1 VNILE
6 RNSTSITSAALIDY
20 SCLCLSMSES
30 FMALYSSGQLFCG
43 KTFLDDLIIKH
54 RDSRIIGSLLA
65 SLAPALGTVATSVLP
80 TLGASV
86 LPSAI
91 STIGSIIGSL
101 FGGDDDDED
110 EEDDAGF
117 LGFRWPFLNEH
128 QHVKTEL
135 CTSLGRDM
143 ENLLGSMELECENF
157 PREGK
162 DLETCSNSPAVN
174 IIKKCVVGHN
184 KTSSEVSECLV
195 NFLDGRTSSPSASCF
210 CQSMA
215 EIFLGLFSTGQL
227 FCTKTFLNDIVNGH
241 REPKFWGALLSGL
254 VSLLPMAVQGIQ
266 WLFSDDEDPE
276 ERQYIPFNHQRCLD
290 HPHFFISDFLEGEGA
305 IRGII
310 DIPKND
316 QSFYQDKRFSI
327 IHTFNDTL
335 VGDLHYELNLPI
347 NQRIFPMKMDDQGR
361 VWKTE
366 QATFDEVP
374 DHGKVAWS
382 LHIPKNPKVKIPTT
396 VRVEVNGNLLCKE
409 GQ

>member
-1 VNILE
+1 MGL
-6 RNSTSITSAALIDY
+6 
-20 SCLCLSMSES
+20 
-30 FMALYSSGQLFCG
+30 LYFQ
-43 KTFLDDLIIKH
+43 
-54 RDSRIIGSLLA
+54 
-65 SLAPALGTVATSVLP
+65 
-80 TLGASV
+80 
-86 LPSAI
+86 
-91 STIGSIIGSL
+91 
-101 FGGDDDDED
+101 
-110 EEDDAGF
+110 
-117 LGFRWPFLNEH
+117 
-128 QHVKTEL
+128 
-135 CTSLGRDM
+135 
-143 ENLLGSMELECENF
+143 
-157 PREGK
+157 
-162 DLETCSNSPAVN
+162 
-174 IIKKCVVGHN
+174 
-184 KTSSEVSECLV
+184 
-195 NFLDGRTSSPSASCF
+195 GRTSSPSASCF

-266 WLFSDDEDPE
+266 WLFSDDDDDEA
-276 ERQYIPFNHQRCLD
+276 RTGQYIPFNHQRCLD

-310 DIPKND
+310 DIPEND
-316 QSFYQDKRFSI
+316 QAFYQDKRFSI

-374 DHGKVAWS
+374 DLGKVAWS